1 MSINI
6 VRTGQKYP
14 YKDKNALKEKIF
26 EICLENQE
34 RAKDLYDKLIPET
47 TDGSNL
53 NLIIANSDLGI
64 KCINAVTD
72 TADKLIKFYSEI
84 NKSDLVSKEN
94 TGVAVNGV
102 DLYKVMEQHNI
113 KPEYTD
119 NAIESN
125 VIPKDEN
132 EMNLKFE
139 DISDEDNPFNTEQ
152 PIEIEEGEKIEKN
165 EINSN

>member
-84 NKSDLVSKEN
+84 NKSQNQIDLGLLTYLK
-94 TGVAVNGV
+94 
-102 DLYKVMEQHNI
+102 LYHFI
-113 KPEYTD
+113 
-119 NAIESN
+119 
-125 VIPKDEN
+125 
-132 EMNLKFE
+132 
-139 DISDEDNPFNTEQ
+139 
-152 PIEIEEGEKIEKN
+152 
-165 EINSN
+165 